1 MLPPRLQGGLGWGRF
16 TRGRITAGMEMNKAQ
31 SVVQSLRQS
40 LDLRLL
46 VWLIPFALAMA
57 VLGSSPKIL
66 IALMGAMVVV
76 IVFTFLREWLILAF
90 YALIAFSVE
99 IDLRGGTHAITL
111 PTEGLLP
118 ILFVSTALVILLTGR
133 LRYIRSPLNMGLG
146 LYVFVMYASLLIT
159 REPISTVKALI
170 RDSGY
175 IFGGYV
181 LLQLFVTN
189 RKRLIVLFWTCG
201 VVHFFL
207 VTYGLGTQAVGG
219 IRIYDEIA
227 QPFFENHCIYA
238 AYLVISLSFLISFGL
253 GYLRGI
259 YATLVNLAALVV
271 AAAVGL
277 TFVRAAWISVAFML
291 LYFLL
296 HFRKKSAGV
305 NLLLVFLILD
315 LLAVVVILST
325 DIGKLVI
332 ERARTIADIGYVANY
347 DRLDRW
353 LAAISMWK
361 DEPIHGVGY
370 GAYPDVYPKYVV
382 YRMAYSK
389 ELRMGAHNLYLEIM
403 AETGVIGISAFLIML
418 YLFFREATV
427 QDPGERDPLI
437 SCTLA
442 GAKGAMI
449 SLLVHAFFNNLG
461 PSDKIGVSLWLLL
474 GLVPCCTRLAQ
485 QSLGENWNREPSEPA
500 PESHPLQPATVPN
513 P

>member
-1 MLPPRLQGGLGWGRF
+1 
-16 TRGRITAGMEMNKAQ
+16 MEMNKAQ
-31 SVVQSLRQS
+31 SVAQSLRQS

-46 VWLIPFALAMA
+46 VLLIPFALVMA
-57 VLGSSPKIL
+57 VLGSRPKIL
-66 IALMGAMVVV
+66 VALTAAMVVV
-76 IVFTFLREWLILAF
+76 IVFTFLREWMILAF

-99 IDLRGGTHAITL
+99 IDFSGGTNAITL

-118 ILFVSTALVILLTGR
+118 ILFVSTVLVTLLTGR
-133 LRYIRSPLNMGLG
+133 FRYVRSPINVGLG
-146 LYVFVMYASLLIT
+146 LYVFVIYASLLIT
-159 REPISTVKALI
+159 REPISTVKALV

-175 IFGGYV
+175 IFGGYI
-181 LLQLFVTN
+181 LLQLFVTD
-189 RKRLIVLFWTCG
+189 RKRLIALFWTCG
-201 VVHFFL
+201 VIHLLL
-207 VTYGLGTQAVGG
+207 VLYGFGTQAVGG
-219 IRIYDEIA
+219 IRIYDDIA

-238 AYLVISLSFLISFGL
+238 AYLVISLSFLIAFGL
-253 GYLRGI
+253 GYLRGVH
-259 YATLVNLAALVV
+259 ATLVNLAALVV

-296 HFRKKSAGV
+296 HFRKKSASV

-315 LLAVVVILST
+315 LLAVVLVLST

-332 ERARTIADIGYVANY
+332 ERVQTIADIGYVANY

-353 LAAISMWK
+353 LAAIGMWK

-370 GAYPDVYPKYVV
+370 GAYPDVYPKYIV
-382 YRMAYSK
+382 YQLAYST

-403 AETGVIGISAFLIML
+403 AETGVIGISVFLVML
-418 YLFFREATV
+418 YLFFREAAI
-427 QDPGERDPLI
+427 QDPGDRDPLL

-461 PSDKIGVSLWLLL
+461 PSDKIGVSLWLLF
-474 GLVPCCTRLAQ
+474 GLIPCCTRLAQ
-485 QSLGENWNREPSEPA
+485 QSLGENWNRKSSEVLPDTQSA
-500 PESHPLQPATVPN
+500 EVLETATET
-513 P
+513 